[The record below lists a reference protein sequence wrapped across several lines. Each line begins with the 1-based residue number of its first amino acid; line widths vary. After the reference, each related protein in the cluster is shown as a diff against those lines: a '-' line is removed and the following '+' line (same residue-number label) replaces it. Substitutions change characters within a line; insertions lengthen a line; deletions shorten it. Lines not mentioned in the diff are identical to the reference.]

1 MSIEIFCL
9 FFSYWVV
16 WILHIFWVLTPAKL
30 MICKYFLPFYRPP
43 VHFVVSLV
51 QKSFL
56 VWCGSTYFCFHCLHF
71 WCQKTKTKKPKSPM
85 PRLRPESFI
94 HLFFFFFCGFMPW
107 GLMFK
112 LYRTRVNFCERCKVV
127 VQFHSSASGCP
138 VFSTPFMDKTIFP
151 HCINWPSICWFI
163 SGLSMLFHWFLRLF
177 LYQYTLL
184 FWLLRICDIVRNQE
198 AWCLKLCSSF
208 SFGYSVCF
216 MVYLGEQDE

>member
-1 MSIEIFCL
+1 MVPLIFVFIAFTFGVKKQKQKNQKAQCQDWGQRAL
-9 FFSYWVV
+9 Y
-16 WILHIFWVLTPAKL
+16 IF
-30 MICKYFLPFYRPP
+30 
-43 VHFVVSLV
+43 
-51 QKSFL
+51 
-56 VWCGSTYFCFHCLHF
+56 
-71 WCQKTKTKKPKSPM
+71 
-85 PRLRPESFI
+85 
-94 HLFFFFFCGFMPW
+94 FFFFFCGFMPW